1 MGGNFHVICGYVS
14 VIDIYLFPI
23 YISIGVHKAMRSM
36 MRRAQRCIEIAEL
49 ISPEIF
55 SHMGITN
62 INCMYGNVP
71 RAINQ
76 NDHKATGLREYCCHL
91 FLQKFRKQDVQNVP
105 KICLNA
111 NCLQACLIVRYI
123 VFCYKTRTT
132 IFSSDIFPRKIKTK
146 LSLLK
151 HVF

>member
-23 YISIGVHKAMRSM
+23 YISIGVHKAMHSM

-62 INCMYGNVP
+62 INCMYGNAP

-76 NDHKATGLREYCCHL
+76 NDHKAAGLRKYCCHL
-91 FLQKFRKQDVQNVP
+91 FLYVAEISKTRPKKFLRRFQDLFKCQ
-105 KICLNA
+105 
-111 NCLQACLIVRYI
+111 LQPYLIV
-123 VFCYKTRTT
+123 YKH
-132 IFSSDIFPRKIKTK
+132 I
-146 LSLLK
+146 
-151 HVF
+151 

>member
-62 INCMYGNVP
+62 INCMYGNAP

-91 FLQKFRKQDVQNVP
+91 FLYVAEISKTRRPKCPQDLSKCQLFTSVFNCSLYRLLLQ
-105 KICLNA
+105 NA
-111 NCLQACLIVRYI
+111 NYYL
-123 VFCYKTRTT
+123 F
-132 IFSSDIFPRKIKTK
+132 
-146 LSLLK
+146 
-151 HVF
+151 